1 MCVLNFLFSFV
12 FDTAGVAVFTTE
24 WSRPD
29 EWYCDRLLLQS
40 EANKAESKKN
50 LMRNTQGVHAAM
62 RLNMEQTI
70 LSQYRRLPG
79 FHSEFLGLEIMNE
92 SMSVIGVE
100 DILNG
105 ALPAPP
111 PWKAQKAL
119 V

>member
-1 MCVLNFLFSFV
+1 MCSQFYFTFV
-12 FDTAGVAVFTTE
+12 CDTAGVAVFKTE
-24 WSRPD
+24 RSRPD
-29 EWYCDRLLLQS
+29 KWSCDWLLLQS

-105 ALPAPP
+105 ALPEPP
-111 PWKAQKAL
+111 RWRAQKAL